1 MKASKTAKKNQER
14 ERRRGRKVNEK
25 KPVSESEKGAAR
37 AKGGCRLQSSVPLL
51 KNCFNLKLVY
61 KSEKDILGQFLPD

>member
-37 AKGGCRLQSSVPLL
+37 AKVGCRLQSSVPLL
-51 KNCFNLKLVY
+51 
-61 KSEKDILGQFLPD
+61 